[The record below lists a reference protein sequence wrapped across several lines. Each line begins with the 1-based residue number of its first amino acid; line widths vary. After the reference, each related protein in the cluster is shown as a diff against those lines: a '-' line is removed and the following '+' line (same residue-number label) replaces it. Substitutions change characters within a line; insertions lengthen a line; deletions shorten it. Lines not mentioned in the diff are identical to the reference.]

1 MIGRL
6 SLLIVALV
14 AGVAAA
20 SLIPGF
26 SQSVRKAVGL
36 ISEPGGTQAQGDRA
50 NRAEQRKLATEPTDE
65 KQNIIKLSEEQ
76 IIAARIDVVTI
87 QGGTL
92 NRRLIVPGTI
102 VPHADRI
109 ARVTVKLSGT
119 VAELRKRLGD
129 TVEQNEVMGVIESRE
144 VADAKSEYLA
154 NKTTYDLRQ
163 TLFLRAKMLW
173 EGKAG
178 TENDFLRAR
187 AAAEEARIKMEV
199 ARQKLSALGLSE
211 EQIAALPEQ
220 PLGSLPRQQLRA
232 PIKGRVVERKVDLG
246 TAVGRDNLETEL
258 FVIVDLERVWV
269 ELAVSP
275 ADLPVVREGQSVSI
289 TSRGISETVDGKIVF
304 ISPLMDKE
312 TRSARVVAE
321 IANNEGVW
329 RPGSFVTAAIAV
341 EEQPVALVVSNSAIQ
356 TIDGEKVVFVRTSD
370 GFEKRA
376 VVAGRS
382 DPRFTEIA
390 TGLQPGEIIAATNTF
405 PLKAEFMKGAAED

>member
-14 AGVAAA
+14 AGIAVA

-26 SQSVRKAVGL
+26 SQSVRKAIGL
-36 ISEPGGTQAQGDRA
+36 MSEPGAAQSRGDTA
-50 NRAEQRKLATEPTDE
+50 SRAEQRKPATEPTDE
-65 KQNIIKLSEEQ
+65 KQNIIKLTEEQ
-76 IIAARIDVVTI
+76 IIAARIDLVAI

-92 NRRLIVPGTI
+92 SRRLIVPGTI

-129 TVEQNEVMGVIESRE
+129 TVEQNEVMAVIESRE

-173 EGKAG
+173 EGKAV

-220 PLGSLPRQQLRA
+220 PVGSLPRQQLRA

-258 FVIVDLERVWV
+258 FVIVDLDRVWV

-289 TSRGISETVDGKIVF
+289 TTRGNSEKVDGKIVF

-312 TRSARVVAE
+312 SRSARVVAE
-321 IANNEGVW
+321 IANNDGVW

-341 EEQPVALVVSNSAIQ
+341 EEQPVPLVVPNSAIQ
-356 TIDGEKVVFVRTSD
+356 TIRGDKVVFVRTPD

-376 VVAGRS
+376 VVVGRS
-382 DPRFTEIA
+382 DHRFTEIA
-390 TGLQPGEIIAATNTF
+390 TGLQLGEIVAATNTF
-405 PLKAEFMKGAAED
+405 PLKAEFLK